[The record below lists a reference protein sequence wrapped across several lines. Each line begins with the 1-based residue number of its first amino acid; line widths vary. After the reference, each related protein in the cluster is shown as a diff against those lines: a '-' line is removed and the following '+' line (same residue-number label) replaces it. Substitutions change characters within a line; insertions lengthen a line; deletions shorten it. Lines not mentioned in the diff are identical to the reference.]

1 MSRVEAM
8 TTNLEFINIELIAY
22 GRFLLLVEDRDTAQR
37 AALPFGVI
45 FLELGVDRLEERANE
60 GNLEGRTDD

>member
-8 TTNLEFINIELIAY
+8 TTNLEFISIELIAF
-22 GRFLLLVEDRDTAQR
+22 GRYILLVEDRDTAQR

-45 FLELGVDRLEERANE
+45 FLELGVDRLEERADE

>member
-8 TTNLEFINIELIAY
+8 TTNLEFISIELIAF
-22 GRFLLLVEDRDTAQR
+22 GRYILLVEDRDTAQR